1 MWKTLSIIVVGIC
14 SSLLIVNGYM
24 RDKYSIIEDTFIAY
38 ILWGLLFSSIVICGL
53 FLEKRLCKKIKLS
66 VVLKAATVIII
77 ILCIFIMGYF
87 VGKSELKIY
96 SDDYIKNEWIKGI
109 TLQELVLCTE
119 GEEENLIYIGRN
131 DCNECQ
137 NFEKEFATVLEKY
150 EVEAVAY
157 YTNLDRDG
165 NNANYMQNVLDKYNV
180 TEVPCVIVV
189 KNEEL
194 LHSFSTNDVKK
205 IDNYYSEF
213 FTKTK

>member
-205 IDNYYSEF
+205 IDNYYSKF